1 MAVIKMVVHL
11 EAEGRVVEWGA
22 VVEVVVL
29 LGGLV
34 GRRQGGKE
42 ARPSA
47 NHCQIRLRHVRG
59 ARRYK
64 LGVRNPRMKK
74 PSRTLRPIRGNST
87 TCDTFGITK
96 GKEKA
101 KKANQEAKRVQ
112 GDKAHHGARG
122 VLNV

>member
-1 MAVIKMVVHL
+1 MVEVVVNLVSEAAQRGAVEWGAVVKVVHL
-11 EAEGRVVEWGA
+11 EAEGRVVKWGA

-64 LGVRNPRMKK
+64 LGVR
-74 PSRTLRPIRGNST
+74 RP
-87 TCDTFGITK
+87 
-96 GKEKA
+96 
-101 KKANQEAKRVQ
+101 
-112 GDKAHHGARG
+112 
-122 VLNV
+122 